1 MITKV
6 NPYGHISLTNDYFSG
21 LVEQAARQCYGIAA
35 MGQAPAESVVRNA
48 LRTGSLW
55 VGVLMGAVA
64 GMLSSLI
71 VAVWSVLFRQ
81 DQSIVGIMFNILAT
95 GFTNFL
101 NRMIFGT
108 SNANISIDTF
118 QPIAIPGLSKIPVLG
133 EIFFNQDILA
143 YLSVVLA
150 AAVFFVLRRTK
161 LGLQLGAVGENP
173 RAAQAAGL
181 SDLCAT
187 DHCDLLNGEGRFA
200 PDFDWPAALAQM
212 AQAREGLTGRLQL
225 RLGLELGSAPFD
237 PAAARK
243 LLTGAGE
250 ALDFVLGS
258 LHNWVGA
265 EENIDFYYT
274 DFSGDPARCRRAL
287 ENALDST
294 WALVTDCPDCYDSL
308 AHIVYPLRYM
318 ARDGQALSLA
328 DYEERVRD
336 IFTQVARTD
345 HALEVNT
352 NRGRDLAASKV
363 AAISVG

>member
-1 MITKV
+1 MYLADMHT
-6 NPYGHISLTNDYFSG
+6 HTQISPDSG
-21 LVEQAARQCYGIAA
+21 ARLVDMAR
-35 MGQAPAESVVRNA
+35 
-48 LRTGSLW
+48 
-55 VGVLMGAVA
+55 
-64 GMLSSLI
+64 
-71 VAVWSVLFRQ
+71 
-81 DQSIVGIMFNILAT
+81 
-95 GFTNFL
+95 
-101 NRMIFGT
+101 
-108 SNANISIDTF
+108 
-118 QPIAIPGLSKIPVLG
+118 
-133 EIFFNQDILA
+133 
-143 YLSVVLA
+143 A
-150 AAVFFVLRRTK
+150 AA
-161 LGLQLGAVGENP
+161 
-173 RAAQAAGL
+173 AAGL
-181 SDLCAT
+181 DELYVT
-187 DHCDLLNGEGRFA
+187 DHCDLLDGEGRFA

-212 AQAREGLTGRLQL
+212 AQAWEGLTGRLQL

-237 PAAARK
+237 PAAARAV
-243 LLTGAGE
+243 LTGAGE

-274 DFSGDPARCRRAL
+274 DFSGGLAQCRRAL

-352 NRGRDLAASKV
+352 NRGQDLAAGTGLVPGLRGPVCHHRLRCPPAPGCGGGHPGGDGTGAPGGLCGRDHLRPPQASDPPLLREERRKDH
-363 AAISVG
+363 AYQKWCHPHHGRPGD

>member
-1 MITKV
+1 MRMYLADMHT
-6 NPYGHISLTNDYFSG
+6 HTQISPDSG
-21 LVEQAARQCYGIAA
+21 ARLVDMAR
-35 MGQAPAESVVRNA
+35 
-48 LRTGSLW
+48 
-55 VGVLMGAVA
+55 
-64 GMLSSLI
+64 
-71 VAVWSVLFRQ
+71 
-81 DQSIVGIMFNILAT
+81 
-95 GFTNFL
+95 
-101 NRMIFGT
+101 
-108 SNANISIDTF
+108 
-118 QPIAIPGLSKIPVLG
+118 
-133 EIFFNQDILA
+133 
-143 YLSVVLA
+143 A
-150 AAVFFVLRRTK
+150 AA
-161 LGLQLGAVGENP
+161 
-173 RAAQAAGL
+173 AAGL
-181 SDLCAT
+181 DELYVT
-187 DHCDLLNGEGRFA
+187 DHCDLLDGEGRFA

-274 DFSGDPARCRRAL
+274 DFSGGLAQCRRAL

-352 NRGRDLAASKV
+352 NRGQDLEVWPQVLGWFRDCGGRYVTIGSDAHRPQDV
-363 AAISVG
+363 AAGIREGTELVRQAGFAGVTTYVRRRPVIHPF